1 VKQDTGTMLFKKWR
15 PWLWGSLAAV
25 FGAELWFGYRYGRR
39 ALHNAIEWFDA
50 TPSLFE
56 EALVLGLLTGLL
68 ALFITW
74 ALRRHYRR
82 AVDELAE
89 RLEGQ
94 GENPSTQAL
103 HSLPEDAPSWVD
115 LQPLIRKVAHLVY
128 CYRNALAERVAR
140 ASARPSATG
149 SEGDRSFSANPS
161 LPGAAAYANTAERMI
176 ARLAPNLTWMA
187 VTPAL
192 QRFLGR
198 GLADLV
204 ARPLLDV
211 VHANDR
217 PSLTSALREALKD
230 GEGHNITFRVR
241 TAADEERHLQ
251 ADVLARYTEDGVPLH
266 LRCHFFDI
274 TERVATEQELLRRT
288 AELSQANERL
298 RQINANLE
306 RLKESYGDLY
316 HQAPV
321 LYFGV
326 DERGVLVVC
335 NETLLQTLGY
345 SREELIGKPYT
356 MLLSAAS
363 RQRHLRDPAV
373 YQRPEAVEAQWVK
386 RDGTLLDVWIRTTP
400 IVDEQNRFVR
410 SRSAAQDVTERIR
423 LASAVHAKAEE
434 LEQANAQLRRTNQE
448 LEEFTYVV
456 SHDLKE
462 PLRTLQAFSNFLA
475 EDHGDRLGPEG
486 TEQINYLI
494 EASRRLGLLID
505 DLLILSRAGKVINDP
520 RAFDLVSAIR
530 TVQGDLA
537 DLIQRKEAVV
547 RIEGT
552 LPAVAGDPER
562 VMQLLANLIGNGL
575 KYNQSPHPEVVIGQ
589 AMGMSDMPGQV
600 TLFVRDNGI
609 GIEAR
614 FHEQVFRIFRR
625 LHHREEYEGTGAG
638 LAICKKIV
646 EAHGGRIWVESE
658 PGRGATFFFT
668 LPAQHPAAELA
679 EELEEGDAEN
689 SPSLAEKR

>member
-1 VKQDTGTMLFKKWR
+1 MLFKRWR
-15 PWLWGSLAAV
+15 PWLWGLVAAIL
-25 FGAELWFGYRYGRR
+25 GAEFWFGYQFGRR
-39 ALHNAIEWFDA
+39 QLHDANEWFDA
-50 TPSLFE
+50 APNPWE
-56 EALVLGLLTGLL
+56 EALVLGILVGLIALLVAWT
-68 ALFITW
+68 
-74 ALRRHYRR
+74 LRRHYRS
-82 AVDELAE
+82 ALDELAR

-94 GENPSTQAL
+94 SENPSTHAL
-103 HSLPEDAPSWVD
+103 HSIPEDGPSWVD
-115 LQPLIRKVAHLVY
+115 LQPLIRHVAQLIG
-128 CYRNALAERVAR
+128 CYRAALSERIAR
-140 ASARPSATG
+140 GAVRQSTTSP
-149 SEGDRSFSANPS
+149 EGDRSFSANPGLS
-161 LPGAAAYANTAERMI
+161 GATAYANASERMI
-176 ARLAPNLTWMA
+176 ARLAPNLHWIA

-198 GLADLV
+198 GLADLN
-204 ARPLLDV
+204 ARPFLDV
-211 VHANDR
+211 VHADDR
-217 PSLTSALREALKD
+217 PSLTNSLREAIKD

-274 TERVATEQELLRRT
+274 TEQVATEQELRRRSD
-288 AELSQANERL
+288 ELSQANERL

-326 DERGVLVVC
+326 DERGVLVAC
-335 NETLLQTLGY
+335 NETLLRTLGY
-345 SREELIGKPYT
+345 GREELIGKPYT
-356 MLLSAAS
+356 MLLSPAS

-386 RDGTLLDVWIRTTP
+386 RDGTVLDVWIRTTP

-423 LASAVHAKAEE
+423 LASAVLAKAEE

-475 EDHGDRLGPEG
+475 EDYGDRLGPEG
-486 TEQINYLI
+486 TEQIKYLI
-494 EASRRLGLLID
+494 DASRRLGLLID
-505 DLLILSRAGKVINDP
+505 DLLILGRAGKVINDP
-520 RAFDLVSAIR
+520 RAFDLSSALR

-537 DLIQRKEAVV
+537 DLIQRKEAVI
-547 RIEGT
+547 RLEGT

-575 KYNQSPHPEVVIGQ
+575 KYNQNPRPEVVIGQ
-589 AMGMSDMPGQV
+589 SMGKSDVPGQV

-625 LHHREEYEGTGAG
+625 LHHREEYDGTGAG

-658 PGRGATFFFT
+658 PDCGSTFFFT
-668 LPAQHPAAELA
+668 LPAQQPAAEPADELA
-679 EELEEGDAEN
+679 KADAEK
-689 SPSLAEKR
+689 SPSLAEKQ

>member
-1 VKQDTGTMLFKKWR
+1 MLFKRWR
-15 PWLWGSLAAV
+15 PWLWGLLAASL
-25 FGAELWFGYRYGRR
+25 GAELWFGYRLGRR
-39 ALHNAIEWFDA
+39 KLHDANAWFNA
-50 TPSLFE
+50 APSLLE
-56 EALVLGLLTGLL
+56 EAIVLGFLAGLIALLIAWT
-68 ALFITW
+68 
-74 ALRRHYRR
+74 LRRHYGR
-82 AVDELAE
+82 ALDELAQ

-94 GENPSTQAL
+94 SENPSTHAL
-103 HSLPEDAPSWVD
+103 HSLPEYGPSWVD
-115 LQPLIRKVAHLVY
+115 LQPLIRQVGHIVA
-128 CYRNALAERVAR
+128 CYRAALAERVAR
-140 ASARPSATG
+140 TAARLSTTPA
-149 SEGDRSFSANPS
+149 EGDRSFSANPS
-161 LPGAAAYANTAERMI
+161 LPGAAAYANAAERMI
-176 ARLAPNLTWMA
+176 ARLAPNLHWIA
-187 VTPAL
+187 ATPAL

-198 GLADLV
+198 GLSDLN
-204 ARPLLDV
+204 ARPFLDV
-211 VHANDR
+211 VHVGDR
-217 PSLTSALREALKD
+217 PSLGNALREAIKD

-274 TERVATEQELLRRT
+274 TEQVATEQELRGRS
-288 AELSQANERL
+288 ADLSQANERL

-326 DERGVLVVC
+326 DERGVLVAC
-335 NETLLQTLGY
+335 NETLLRTLGY
-345 SREELIGKPYT
+345 GREELIGKPYT

-373 YQRPEAVEAQWVK
+373 YQRAEEVEAQWVRK
-386 RDGTLLDVWIRTTP
+386 DGAILDVWIRTTP
-400 IVDEQNRFVR
+400 IIDEHNRFIR

-475 EDHGDRLGPEG
+475 EDYGDRLGPEG

-494 EASRRLGLLID
+494 GASRRLGLLID

-520 RAFDLVSAIR
+520 RAFDLLPALR

-589 AMGMSDMPGQV
+589 SVGTSDLPGQV
-600 TLFVRDNGI
+600 TLYVRDNGI
-609 GIEAR
+609 GIEPC

-625 LHHREEYEGTGAG
+625 LHHREEYDGTGAG

-658 PGRGATFFFT
+658 PGRGSTFFFT
-668 LPAQHPAAELA
+668 LPAQAPAAESA
-679 EELEEGDAEN
+679 HDPEEADTVEK
-689 SPSLAEKR
+689 PSLAEKR

>member
-1 VKQDTGTMLFKKWR
+1 
-15 PWLWGSLAAV
+15 
-25 FGAELWFGYRYGRR
+25 
-39 ALHNAIEWFDA
+39 
-50 TPSLFE
+50 
-56 EALVLGLLTGLL
+56 
-68 ALFITW
+68 
-74 ALRRHYRR
+74 
-82 AVDELAE
+82 
-89 RLEGQ
+89 
-94 GENPSTQAL
+94 
-103 HSLPEDAPSWVD
+103 VD
-115 LQPLIRKVAHLVY
+115 LQPLIRQVAHLAA
-128 CYRNALAERVAR
+128 CYRAALAERVAR
-140 ASARPSATG
+140 TAARLPATPA
-149 SEGDRSFSANPS
+149 EGDRSFSGNPS
-161 LPGAAAYANTAERMI
+161 PPGAAANANAAERMI
-176 ARLAPNLTWMA
+176 ARLAPNLHWIA

-198 GLADLV
+198 GLADLN
-204 ARPLLDV
+204 ARLFLDV
-211 VHANDR
+211 VHADDR
-217 PSLTSALREALKD
+217 QSLANALREALKD

-274 TERVATEQELLRRT
+274 TEQVATEQELRRRSD
-288 AELSQANERL
+288 ELSQANERL

-326 DERGVLVVC
+326 DERGVLVAC
-335 NETLLQTLGY
+335 NETLLRTLGY
-345 SREELIGKPYT
+345 IREELIGKPYT

-363 RQRHLRDPAV
+363 RQRHLRNPAV
-373 YQRPEAVEAQWVK
+373 YQRAEEVEAQWVK
-386 RDGTLLDVWIRTTP
+386 KDGAVLDVWIRTAP
-400 IVDEQNRFVR
+400 IVDEHNHFVR

-475 EDHGDRLGPEG
+475 EDYGDRLGPEG

-494 EASRRLGLLID
+494 GASRRLGLLID

-520 RAFDLVSAIR
+520 RAFDLVPALR
-530 TVQGDLA
+530 TVLGDLA

-575 KYNQSPHPEVVIGQ
+575 KYNQSALPEVVIGQ
-589 AMGMSDMPGQV
+589 SMGTSDLPGQV
-600 TLFVRDNGI
+600 TLYVRDNGI
-609 GIEAR
+609 GIEPR

-625 LHHREEYEGTGAG
+625 LHHREEYDGTGAG
-638 LAICKKIV
+638 LAISKKIV

-658 PGRGATFFFT
+658 PGRGSTFFFT
-668 LPAQHPAAELA
+668 LPAQAPAAELA
-679 EELEEGDAEN
+679 DDPEEAEAIEG
-689 SPSLAEKR
+689 PSMADKQ

>member
-1 VKQDTGTMLFKKWR
+1 MLFKNWR

-25 FGAELWFGYRYGRR
+25 FGTELWFAYRFGRR
-39 ALHNAIEWFDA
+39 ALHNANEWFDA

-56 EALVLGLLTGLL
+56 EALVLGLLTGIIALL
-68 ALFITW
+68 IAWT
-74 ALRRHYRR
+74 LRLHYRR
-82 AVDELAE
+82 TLDELAD

-94 GENPSTQAL
+94 RKNPSPQAL
-103 HSLPEDAPSWVD
+103 HSLPVGGPSWVD
-115 LQPLIRKVAHLVY
+115 LQPLIRAVEHLVNS
-128 CYRNALAERVAR
+128 YRTALAERVAR
-140 ASARPSATG
+140 ISARPSAAGT
-149 SEGDRSFSANPS
+149 EGDRSFSANPS
-161 LPGAAAYANTAERMI
+161 LSGAAAYANTAERMI
-176 ARLAPNLTWMA
+176 ARLAPNLHWMA

-198 GLADLV
+198 GLADYV
-204 ARPLLDV
+204 GRPFLDV

-217 PSLTSALREALKD
+217 TTLATALREALKD

-241 TAADEERHLQ
+241 TASDEDRHLQ
-251 ADVLARYTEDGVPLH
+251 ADVLARYTEDGMPLH

-326 DERGVLVVC
+326 DERGVLVAC
-335 NETLLQTLGY
+335 NETLLRTLSY

-363 RQRHLRDPAV
+363 RQKHLRDPAV
-373 YQRPEAVEAQWVK
+373 YQRAEAVEAQWVK
-386 RDGTLLDVWIRTTP
+386 KDGSILDVWIRTTP

-423 LASAVHAKAEE
+423 LASAVQAKAEE

-475 EDHGDRLGPEG
+475 EDYGDRLGPEG

-520 RAFDLVSAIR
+520 RAFDLVSTLR

-547 RIEGT
+547 RTEGT

-589 AMGMSDMPGQV
+589 AMGTSDVPGQV

-625 LHHREEYEGTGAG
+625 LHHREEYDGTGAG

-658 PGRGATFFFT
+658 PGRGSTFFFT
-668 LPAQHPAAELA
+668 LPARYPAAESAREPGEAVA
-679 EELEEGDAEN
+679 EKI
-689 SPSLAEKR
+689 PSLAKQG